1 MFEAVADIAARCHF
15 EAVVV
20 KGVDVRSQVRSRRT
34 QPIAQV
40 VAILKECDDEIDIVS
55 IEAERLIGP
64 KVSDTFVPSHDAV
77 PLDFPLLISRED
89 YVWIKS
95 TPAEPFWH
103 L

>member
-1 MFEAVADIAARCHF
+1 
-15 EAVVV
+15 
-20 KGVDVRSQVRSRRT
+20 
-34 QPIAQV
+34 V
-40 VAILKECDDEIDIVS
+40 VAILKECDDEIDVVS
-55 IEAERLIGP
+55 IEADRL
-64 KVSDTFVPSHDAV
+64 VSLEVGHTFVPSHDAV